1 MSSSCDLHTDLGQYN
16 ATGLT
21 VCFEDTAV
29 LWTVSLLFWV
39 SAGLRLLWSSAEPKH
54 PLSRLSVVKVVSAC
68 IVGLNHHY
76 KLLKTQSFLQWQ
88 VWQKKKN
95 EVKTKVHFSVQLTAS
110 CLFGECPKSFAN
122 EMWLGAAV
130 LYHCSE
136 SGKCMKKLLTEL
148 SPAGVYNC
156 SVSNF

>member
-1 MSSSCDLHTDLGQYN
+1 MHCGSES
-16 ATGLT
+16 
-21 VCFEDTAV
+21 
-29 LWTVSLLFWV
+29 
-39 SAGLRLLWSSAEPKH
+39 
-54 PLSRLSVVKVVSAC
+54 PLQIAKDPVVPPVTSM
-68 IVGLNHHY
+68 
-76 KLLKTQSFLQWQ
+76 T
-88 VWQKKKN
+88 KKKN

-110 CLFGECPKSFAN
+110 CLFGEFPKSFAN

-156 SVSNF
+156 SDSLISLIPRLMCGCPHMSLITMLTVACAEN

>member
-1 MSSSCDLHTDLGQYN
+1 MTECLVTLVTSFQITSSSCDLPTGLGQYN

-68 IVGLNHHY
+68 IVGPNHHY
-76 KLLKTQSFLQWQ
+76 KLLTSQLFCQQQ
-88 VWQKKKN
+88 V
-95 EVKTKVHFSVQLTAS
+95 
-110 CLFGECPKSFAN
+110 
-122 EMWLGAAV
+122 
-130 LYHCSE
+130 
-136 SGKCMKKLLTEL
+136 
-148 SPAGVYNC
+148 
-156 SVSNF
+156 